1 MSSRVDRLSR
11 TYERLTALRLE
22 EFMAQRMDLL
32 DGASRWI
39 EKTVAEDYDVSIHE
53 VVMVALFLS
62 GEGSE

>member
-1 MSSRVDRLSR
+1 
-11 TYERLTALRLE
+11 
-22 EFMAQRMDLL
+22 MAQRMDLL